1 MSVKI
6 IRPRANTDQ
15 YCLSYRFAVHNICYY
30 YQGNKTCQLSVNK
43 VARQQNMSKLP
54 PTKVMMSQ
62 YFHLLFGDWIRIGS
76 YLVTSLLLFL
86 ITRNIRKLLLH
97 IIIFHY
103 SSGRNFTV
111 KSCIFLGSTNTW
123 VHFQSIPTVTD
134 SVVQFPLS
142 KISPFTNNLLERS
155 TEI

>member
-1 MSVKI
+1 MAGKIEPRERKTVNVKCASSSTCLMSVKI

-62 YFHLLFGDWIRIGS
+62 YFHLLFGD
-76 YLVTSLLLFL
+76 
-86 ITRNIRKLLLH
+86 
-97 IIIFHY
+97 
-103 SSGRNFTV
+103 
-111 KSCIFLGSTNTW
+111 
-123 VHFQSIPTVTD
+123 
-134 SVVQFPLS
+134 
-142 KISPFTNNLLERS
+142 
-155 TEI
+155 